1 MSILI
6 INSISLLFLIANI
19 FMLVKNTRKFLQLKD
34 VKQDSPIL
42 LGECAHTYFLYK
54 ELKISNKVKGI
65 IGFTHIHKC
74 SKCGELIERKIKI
87 DG

>member
-1 MSILI
+1 M
-6 INSISLLFLIANI
+6 
-19 FMLVKNTRKFLQLKD
+19 
-34 VKQDSPIL
+34 KQDSPLL

-54 ELKISNKVKGI
+54 ELEISNKIKGI
-65 IGFTHIHKC
+65 VGFTHIHKC